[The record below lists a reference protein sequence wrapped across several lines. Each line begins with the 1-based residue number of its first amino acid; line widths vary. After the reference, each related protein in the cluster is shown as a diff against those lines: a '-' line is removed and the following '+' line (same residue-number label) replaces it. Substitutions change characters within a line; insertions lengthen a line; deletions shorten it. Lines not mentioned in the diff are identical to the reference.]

1 MPSPN
6 EINNS
11 ILRADMSI
19 GTFSF
24 AERLRNRNRLHL
36 VQRNIRHLK
45 DDDDEK
51 VIESLLLR
59 ERIYVEYLN
68 NTHVYALKNSGRKNS
83 IPNIA
88 LGLKPN
94 IIPCS
99 PISVICPA
107 PF

>member
-1 MPSPN
+1 M
-6 EINNS
+6 
-11 ILRADMSI
+11 
-19 GTFSF
+19 
-24 AERLRNRNRLHL
+24 
-36 VQRNIRHLK
+36 K
-45 DDDDEK
+45 K

-68 NTHVYALKNSGRKNS
+68 NTHVYALKNSGKEKNS
-83 IPNIA
+83 IPNMV

>member
-1 MPSPN
+1 M
-6 EINNS
+6 
-11 ILRADMSI
+11 
-19 GTFSF
+19 
-24 AERLRNRNRLHL
+24 
-36 VQRNIRHLK
+36 K
-45 DDDDEK
+45 K
-51 VIESLLLR
+51 VIESCCSANGYMWN
-59 ERIYVEYLN
+59 ILN
-68 NTHVYALKNSGRKNS
+68 NTHVYALKNSGKKNS